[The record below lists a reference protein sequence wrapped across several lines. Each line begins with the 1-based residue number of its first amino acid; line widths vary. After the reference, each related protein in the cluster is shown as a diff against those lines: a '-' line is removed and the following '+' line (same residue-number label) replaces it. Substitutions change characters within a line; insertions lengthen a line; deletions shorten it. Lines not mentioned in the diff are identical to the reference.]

1 MFQIGDRVKITDIDT
16 VGTVYRVTIGE
27 DDNYRYC
34 IEADNGERYKALE
47 NALENA
53 PAPPQTVTLTREEFR
68 DIAISSLNFFDYDKE
83 VAARISVSDFSYLFG
98 VTLRNVENALFGYPE
113 PEETETV
120 EK

>member
-1 MFQIGDRVKITDIDT
+1 MYQIGDRVKITDIDT
-16 VGTVYRVTIGE
+16 VGTVYRVTMGE
-27 DDNYRYC
+27 DDAYRYC